1 MPLNGMNVVAF
12 VKNGVNYYVVIYVQK
27 YFILNVLDLHKFLMD
42 NLSADNVNKSDKQEV
57 RQKKL

>member
-1 MPLNGMNVVAF
+1 MQLNGMNVVAF

-27 YFILNVLDLHKFLMD
+27 FFILNVSDLHKFLMD

>member
-1 MPLNGMNVVAF
+1 MQLNGMNVVAF
-12 VKNGVNYYVVIYVQK
+12 VKNGVNYYAVIYVQK
-27 YFILNVLDLHKFLMD
+27 YFILNVSDLPKFLMD